1 MLRANLVF
9 TLCLAATTA
18 CGGNGVEPVVPGAA
32 DVVLSERAAPTG
44 YVAVRK
50 VSAQSGKGCGFV
62 GQAGSREDAEGKL
75 RGEAAK
81 LGATLVQVTDSQE
94 PRPNHQCLEHEYK
107 LSGVAYRKATA
118 AAAVVH
124 KATATVSPAKAPDAI
139 VQDYEPGAP
148 PSKPSEATPVSRLSL
163 TLAAGDPSGNALAV
177 DYGCSATEQ
186 RALLDVWSEPRT
198 SDWSK
203 ARALSLRIKPDAAIS
218 LNVSFTD
225 GNHAGYT
232 QRTPQLVAGVW
243 QTVSLPFDQFRLN
256 PLGPQG
262 DQVGLPQDRSAVA
275 AFGFAPDGCSN
286 GHFLV
291 DDFTLSN

>member
-1 MLRANLVF
+1 MLRATLVF
-9 TLCLAATTA
+9 TLFLGATTA
-18 CGGNGVEPVVPGAA
+18 CAANGVEPVVPGAA
-32 DVVLSERAAPTG
+32 EVVLSERAAPAG
-44 YVAVRK
+44 YVEVRK

-62 GQAGSREDAEGKL
+62 GQAGSREDAESKL

-81 LGATLVQVTDSQE
+81 LGATFVQVTDIQV

-107 LSGVAYRKATA
+107 LSGVAYRKTVAPGAPASIAAATASA
-118 AAAVVH
+118 AAA
-124 KATATVSPAKAPDAI
+124 PDAV

-148 PSKPSEATPVSRLSL
+148 ASKPSEATAVSRLSL

-177 DYGCSATEQ
+177 DYGCSAAEQ
-186 RALLDVWSEPRT
+186 SALLDVWSEPRT

-218 LNVSFTD
+218 LSVSFMD
-225 GNHAGYT
+225 GNHAGYI
-232 QRTPQLVAGVW
+232 QRTPRLVAGVW
-243 QTVSLPFDQFRLN
+243 QTVSLPFEKFQLN
-256 PLGPQG
+256 SFGLQG
-262 DQVGLPQDRSAVA
+262 DKRGLPQDRSAVA